1 MKVKYQQSMWS
12 MVKPF
17 MYGVHVIL
25 HQACFYYY
33 YYYYYLF
40 FFFNGDQCFMSGD
53 HFYNFRLQTGVLG
66 ALHCHVYSNNNYCH
80 GTISAVQIL
89 KIAFIRRDPLMAQTV
104 SASHSKAL
112 YARLPSVES
121 KQCFFRLYLPRNGK
135 QQALRLG
142 RT

>member
-1 MKVKYQQSMWS
+1 
-12 MVKPF
+12 
-17 MYGVHVIL
+17 
-25 HQACFYYY
+25 
-33 YYYYYLF
+33 
-40 FFFNGDQCFMSGD
+40 MSGD

-89 KIAFIRRDPLMAQTV
+89 KIAYVRQDPLMVQTV

-121 KQCFFRLYLPRNGK
+121 KQCFFHSFLPGNGK
-135 QQALRLG
+135 QQVLRLG